1 MPELPEVE
9 TIKRE
14 LARKIIGQ
22 EISAVKVDWPKT
34 VSPTSVHDFE
44 KIVVGKKVTG
54 LNRRAKM
61 IIISLSGDIDLVVH
75 LKMTGQLILLPKT
88 GRVISGG
95 HPTEDLQTPGRHTR
109 LTFFLKNGDTL
120 FFNDL
125 RKFGWIR
132 ILDEKL
138 RKYIETEVGIEPLS
152 KKFTAEFFHQ
162 AIARYPNRTI
172 KQVML
177 DQKVVAGIGNIY
189 ADEAAH
195 LSGLLPSRKI
205 KKLKAGEI
213 VDLHRNIVGVLKLS
227 VAKKGTTSNN
237 YRRSNGERGGFKDYL
252 RVYGREGEKCK
263 KCGSPIQKIK
273 HAGRGTHFCAKCQS

>member
-14 LARKIIGQ
+14 LARKIVGQ
-22 EISAVKVDWPKT
+22 VIRAVKIDWPKA
-34 VSPTSVHDFE
+34 VLPASVHDFE
-44 KIVVGKKVTG
+44 KIVVGKKVTA

-61 IIISLSGDIDLVVH
+61 LIISLSGGIDLVVH
-75 LKMTGQLILLPKT
+75 LKMTGQLILLPKN

-109 LTFFLKNGDTL
+109 LTFFLGNGDTL

-138 RKYIETEVGIEPLS
+138 RRYIQTEVGIEPLS
-152 KKFTAEFFHQ
+152 KEFSAEFFHKT
-162 AIARYPNRTI
+162 ITHYPNRTI

-177 DQKVVAGIGNIY
+177 DQKIVAGIGNIY

-195 LSGLLPSRKI
+195 LSGIMPSRKI
-205 KKLKAGEI
+205 KGLRKNEI

-252 RVYGREGEKCK
+252 KVYGREGEKCK
-263 KCGSPIQKIK
+263 RCGSPIQKIK
-273 HAGRGTHFCAKCQS
+273 HAGRGTHFCKKCQR

>member
-1 MPELPEVE
+1 VPELPEVE

-14 LARKIIGQ
+14 LARKIVGQ
-22 EISAVKVDWPKT
+22 VIRAVKIDWPKA
-34 VSPTSVHDFE
+34 VLPASVHDFE
-44 KIVVGKKVTG
+44 KIVVGKKVTA

-61 IIISLSGDIDLVVH
+61 LIISLSGGIDLVVH
-75 LKMTGQLILLPKT
+75 LKMTGQLILLPKN

-109 LTFFLKNGDTL
+109 LTFFLGNGDTL

-138 RKYIETEVGIEPLS
+138 RRYIQTEVGIEPLS
-152 KKFTAEFFHQ
+152 KEFSAEFFHKT
-162 AIARYPNRTI
+162 ITHYPNRTI

-177 DQKVVAGIGNIY
+177 DQKIVAGIGNIY

-195 LSGLLPSRKI
+195 LSGIMPSRKI
-205 KKLKAGEI
+205 KGLRKNEI

-252 RVYGREGEKCK
+252 KVYGREGEKCK
-263 KCGSPIQKIK
+263 RCGSPIQKIK
-273 HAGRGTHFCAKCQS
+273 HAGRGTHFCKKCQR